1 MKVSLASA
9 LGTCFG
15 VEDAINL
22 ALEPQ
27 FKGELTIV
35 GQLVHNSQVNES
47 LKKNGVS
54 VVSGIDKIDQ
64 IKTKK
69 VMITAHGAADKMKEK
84 LTEAGL
90 FVYDASCPL
99 VMRVHKTI
107 KSMVEKN
114 YYPVVIGQDEHVE
127 VKGIVG
133 DLDDYIVVGSEEDL
147 AKLRATG
154 KRKFGIVSQT
164 TQQLEKV
171 EHLVKKIREMDFVDE
186 VAFVNTICQPTRDRQ
201 IAVRD
206 LAEQVD
212 LMIVIGGYNSSNTKK
227 LVQVCDER
235 NVEAHHIEADSQLEK
250 QWFINKKH
258 IGITAGTSTP
268 EYIINKVHSAIL
280 DIAEELDARKPQP
293 VHQSGAY
300 WAGRYQAQSVT
311 GDWEYC

>member
-15 VEDAINL
+15 VKDAINL

-35 GQLVHNSQVNES
+35 GQLVHNRQVNES
-47 LKKNGVS
+47 LKRNGVS
-54 VVSGIDKIDQ
+54 VVDGADAISQ

-69 VMITAHGAADKMKEK
+69 VMITAHGAANKMKSQ
-84 LTEAGL
+84 LAEAGL
-90 FVYDASCPL
+90 IVYDASCPL

-107 KSMVEKN
+107 KSMVERK
-114 YYPVVIGQDEHVE
+114 YFPVVIGQETHVE

-133 DLDDYIVVGSEEDL
+133 DLDEYIVVGSEDDL
-147 AKLRATG
+147 EKLRASG

-164 TQQLEKV
+164 TQQVEKV
-171 EHLVKKIREMDFVDE
+171 EHLVGKIRAMDCVDD

-206 LAEQVD
+206 LADQVD

-227 LVQVCDER
+227 LVQVCAEK
-235 NVEAHHIEADSQLEK
+235 NVEAHHIEASTELDK
-250 QWFINKKH
+250 QWFINKNH
-258 IGITAGTSTP
+258 VGITAGTSTP

-280 DIAEELDARKPQP
+280 EIATEMDQLKTQP
-293 VHQSGAY
+293 VH
-300 WAGRYQAQSVT
+300 
-311 GDWEYC
+311 

>member
-15 VEDAINL
+15 VKDAINL

-27 FKGELTIV
+27 FKGDLTIV
-35 GQLVHNSQVNES
+35 GQLVHNRQVNES

-54 VVSGIDKIDQ
+54 VVDGANDLDK

-69 VMITAHGAADKMKEK
+69 VMITAHGAAEKMKKK
-84 LTEAGL
+84 LTDAGL
-90 FVYDASCPL
+90 VVYDASCPL
-99 VMRVHKTI
+99 VMRVHNTI
-107 KSMVEKN
+107 KSMVDKN
-114 YYPVVIGQDEHVE
+114 YFPVVIGQEDHVE

-133 DLDDYIVVGSEEDL
+133 DLDDYVVIGSEDDL
-147 AKLRATG
+147 EKLRATG

-164 TQQLEKV
+164 TQQVEKV
-171 EHLVKKIREMDFVDE
+171 EQIVGKIRKMDCVDD

-206 LAEQVD
+206 LADQVD

-235 NVEAHHIEADSQLEK
+235 KVEAHHIEASSQLDK

-258 IGITAGTSTP
+258 VGITAGTSTP
-268 EYIINKVHSAIL
+268 EYIINDVHSVIL
-280 DIAEELDARKPQP
+280 GIATEMGELESQP
-293 VHQSGAY
+293 VH
-300 WAGRYQAQSVT
+300 
-311 GDWEYC
+311 

>member
-15 VEDAINL
+15 VKDAINL

-35 GQLVHNSQVNES
+35 GQLVHNRQVNES
-47 LKKNGVS
+47 LKRNGVS
-54 VVSGIDKIDQ
+54 VVDGADALNQ

-69 VMITAHGAADKMKEK
+69 VMITAHGAADKMKRQ
-84 LTEAGL
+84 LAEAGL
-90 FVYDASCPL
+90 VVFDASCPL

-107 KSMVEKN
+107 KSMVEKK
-114 YYPVVIGQDEHVE
+114 YFPVVIGQEEHVE

-133 DLDDYIVVGSEEDL
+133 DLDEYIVVGSEDDL
-147 AKLRATG
+147 EKLRVSG

-164 TQQLEKV
+164 TQQVEKV
-171 EHLVKKIREMDFVDE
+171 EQLVGKIRAMDCVDD

-206 LAEQVD
+206 LAAQVD

-227 LVQVCDER
+227 LVQVCAEK
-235 NVEAHHIEADSQLEK
+235 NVEAHHIEASTELNK
-250 QWFINKKH
+250 QWFINKNH
-258 IGITAGTSTP
+258 VGITAGTSTP

-280 DIAEELDARKPQP
+280 EIARKIDALKTQP
-293 VHQSGAY
+293 VH
-300 WAGRYQAQSVT
+300 
-311 GDWEYC
+311 

>member
-15 VEDAINL
+15 VKDAINL

-35 GQLVHNSQVNES
+35 GQLVHNRQVNES
-47 LKKNGVS
+47 LKNNGVS
-54 VVSGIDKIDQ
+54 VVDGANALDQ

-69 VMITAHGAADKMKEK
+69 VMITAHGAADEMKNK
-84 LTEAGL
+84 LAEAGL
-90 FVYDASCPL
+90 IVYDASCPL

-107 KSMVEKN
+107 KSMVEKS
-114 YYPVVIGQDEHVE
+114 YFPVVIGQEAHVE

-133 DLDDYIVVGSEEDL
+133 DLDEYIVVGSEDDL
-147 AKLRATG
+147 EKLRVSG
-154 KRKFGIVSQT
+154 KRKFGIVCQT

-171 EHLVKKIREMDFVDE
+171 ESLVRKIREMDCVDD

-206 LAEQVD
+206 LANQVD

-235 NVEAHHIEADSQLEK
+235 NVEAHHVEVSAQLNK

-258 IGITAGTSTP
+258 VGITAGTSTP
-268 EYIINKVHSAIL
+268 EYIINDVHSTIL
-280 DIAEELDARKPQP
+280 EIAREMDEVETQP
-293 VHQSGAY
+293 VH
-300 WAGRYQAQSVT
+300 
-311 GDWEYC
+311 

>member
-15 VEDAINL
+15 VKDAINL

-35 GQLVHNSQVNES
+35 GQLVHNPQVNES

-54 VVSGIDKIDQ
+54 VVNGADALDE

-69 VMITAHGAADKMKEK
+69 VMITAHGAADKMKKK
-84 LTEAGL
+84 LTDAGL
-90 FVYDASCPL
+90 IVYDASCPL

-114 YYPVVIGQDEHVE
+114 YFPVVIGQEAHVE

-133 DLDDYIVVGSEEDL
+133 DLDDYVVVGSEEDFC
-147 AKLRATG
+147 KLEATG

-164 TQQLEKV
+164 TQQVEKV
-171 EHLVKKIREMDFVDE
+171 EQLVKKIREMDWVED

-206 LAEQVD
+206 LADQVD

-227 LVQVCDER
+227 LVQVCDEK
-235 NVEAHHIEADSQLEK
+235 NVEAHHIEASTQLDK
-250 QWFINKKH
+250 QWFVNKKH
-258 IGITAGTSTP
+258 VGITAGTSTP
-268 EYIINKVHSAIL
+268 EYIINDVHSAIL
-280 DIAEELDARKPQP
+280 AIAEEMDMLDSQP
-293 VHQSGAY
+293 VH
-300 WAGRYQAQSVT
+300 
-311 GDWEYC
+311 